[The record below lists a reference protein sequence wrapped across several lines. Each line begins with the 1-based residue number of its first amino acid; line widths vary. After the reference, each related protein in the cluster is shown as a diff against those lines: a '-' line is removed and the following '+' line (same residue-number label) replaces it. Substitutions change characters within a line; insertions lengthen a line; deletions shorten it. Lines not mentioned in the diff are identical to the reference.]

1 MDEHLPPD
9 AIAYKMRDP
18 QWCLRQGE
26 EIGSQCLIIIKR
38 LFQDRVLDNLRAAQ
52 GIVSMAKKYGAVR
65 LEAACLRA
73 LTFDSPKYRTVKT
86 ILEKGLDQ
94 QEAGPLVQALGG
106 AYTGAGRFYR
116 NGREPIH

>member
-1 MDEHLPPD
+1 MDEHLPPE
-9 AIAYKMRDP
+9 AIAYKTRDP

-26 EIGSQCLIIIKR
+26 EIGSQCLIVIKR

-94 QEAGPLVQALGG
+94 QEAEPLVQALGG

-116 NGREPIH
+116 NGRVPIH

>member
-1 MDEHLPPD
+1 MDEHLPPA

-26 EIGSQCLIIIKR
+26 EIGSQCFIIIKR
-38 LFQDRVLDNLRAAQ
+38 LFEDHVLDNLRAAQ
-52 GIVSMAKKYGAVR
+52 GVVSLSKKYGSVR

-73 LTFDSPKYRTVKT
+73 LAFDSPKYRTVKT

-94 QEAGPLVQALGG
+94 QGLEPLVHALGG
-106 AYTGAGRFYR
+106 AYTGAGRFCR
-116 NGREPIH
+116 NGRELIH